1 MIYCTVYSLTFKN
14 QNTIQCTKQTLMSIN
29 CKNNNRSFPNFFSNF
44 ISIAFLLYISSGDT
58 FLQNPD
64 DVNVIVRN
72 DCNHT
77 FVGFSD
83 KVCLSDAEKLPT
95 LDY

>member
-1 MIYCTVYSLTFKN
+1 MTEVFQTFSA
-14 QNTIQCTKQTLMSIN
+14 T
-29 CKNNNRSFPNFFSNF
+29 SFLSPFS
-44 ISIAFLLYISSGDT
+44 YISSGDT

-64 DVNVIVRN
+64 DVNVIVWN
-72 DCNHT
+72 DCSHT

-95 LDY
+95 TGLLITVHQSCVMPFQGMCAHGELF